1 MQGSIRVIVGL
12 VFVMGA
18 LGGMEH
24 GTDPQLMLQLGLAL
38 FGLLVMASGVK
49 AMNRE

>member
-1 MQGSIRVIVGL
+1 
-12 VFVMGA
+12 
-18 LGGMEH
+18 MEH